1 MEEAFWDFAC
11 GIRGCT
17 LNIESLESISKSTM
31 RFIRVL
37 EKANYL
43 EKATFKDRRYSNL
56 LEIKYF
62 LLKQKTPQ
70 ARSIHDIIFRQH
82 LKFGKAPPQN
92 ITRCFDEFVKG
103 ITYFASENTSDIP
116 SYHRLTSCGTGTDS
130 FRKTYNQCTST
141 MGKTQLAKV
150 KRQIQTCYL
159 ERLIYDDLYK
169 KQTLFFPK
177 RGDTSPTQDEGHVH
191 WLEQTK
197 RDYLTCFPNE
207 DIKVSIEEFHNNTSI
222 PTVLRVS
229 RNNIDEVY
237 KRKIT
242 NTEFLEYD
250 PIVDC
255 FMYKND
261 NMIKAKTQTFTRS
274 HKWKMPVI

>member
-1 MEEAFWDFAC
+1 M
-11 GIRGCT
+11 
-17 LNIESLESISKSTM
+17 NIESLESISKTTK
-31 RFIRVL
+31 RFIYSL
-37 EKANYL
+37 EKADYL

-70 ARSIHDIIFRQH
+70 ARSIHDKIFKQY
-82 LKFGKAPPQN
+82 LNFEKAPPQN

-103 ITYFASENTSDIP
+103 ITYFASENTSEIP
-116 SYHRLTSCGTGTDS
+116 SYHRLTSCGTGTDA

-169 KQTLFFPK
+169 KQTS
-177 RGDTSPTQDEGHVH
+177 TSPTQDDGHVH

-197 RDYLTCFPNE
+197 RDYLTCFPKEN
-207 DIKVSIEEFHNNTSI
+207 IKVSLEEFHNNTLI

-242 NTEFLEYD
+242 NATFLEYD
-250 PIVDC
+250 PIVEC

-261 NMIKAKTQTFTRS
+261 IMIKAKTQTFAKS
-274 HKWKMPVI
+274 HKWKMPRV